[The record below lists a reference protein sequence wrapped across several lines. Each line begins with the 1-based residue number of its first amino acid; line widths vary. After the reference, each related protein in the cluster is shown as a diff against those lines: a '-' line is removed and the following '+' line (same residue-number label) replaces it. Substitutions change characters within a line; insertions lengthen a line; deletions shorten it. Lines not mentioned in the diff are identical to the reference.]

1 MEAPKLDLGRF
12 FKILTQIAKIAKN
25 AKNVCRN
32 KTSIKN
38 HQEWVGGGAPPPGG
52 FNGIGAKLAISA
64 SKL

>member
-38 HQEWVGGGAPPPGG
+38 HQEWVGGGAPPRGG
-52 FNGIGAKLAISA
+52 SIEKKRGTRA
-64 SKL
+64 

>member
-1 MEAPKLDLGRF
+1 MEPPKLDLGRF

-52 FNGIGAKLAISA
+52 VSIK
-64 SKL
+64 